1 MSADMNHGGALG
13 RAKMTS
19 TQRIELLEHD
29 RESQSRV
36 LTALVESSKSFT
48 PEQIAQLRAVMVDVL
63 GDAGLRLDEAEH
75 EDEAREDFRFLR
87 RFRKAFDGASTQVGR
102 SLLMALIGVVA
113 VIISLGF
120 WQWISHGSKGAGGG

>member
-1 MSADMNHGGALG
+1 MSAELNQGGALG
-13 RAKMTS
+13 RGKMTN

-36 LTALVESSKSFT
+36 LTALVEGSKAFT
-48 PEQIAQLRAVMVDVL
+48 PEQVAQLRAVMVDVL

-87 RFRKAFDGASTQVGR
+87 RFRKAFDGASTQIGGA
-102 SLLMALIGVVA
+102 LLMALIGIA
-113 VIISLGF
+113 AIIVGLGF
-120 WQWISHGSKGAGGG
+120 WQWIGQGTKGAGGG